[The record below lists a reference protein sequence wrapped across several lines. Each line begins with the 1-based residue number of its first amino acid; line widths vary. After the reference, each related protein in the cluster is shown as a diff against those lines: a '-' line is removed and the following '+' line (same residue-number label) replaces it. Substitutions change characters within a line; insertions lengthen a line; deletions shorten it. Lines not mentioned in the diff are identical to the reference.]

1 MPQEE
6 TLLFVCNSNSGVLP
20 RMKNYSAHAGVSPA
34 DDCRL
39 SGLIYSPVGMKK
51 EWKRFIREQKIPSQV
66 LDRNEFR
73 EQYGYGITVFP
84 VVLVR
89 TKRGL
94 SVLISTEELNRCREL
109 EDLMSLLQQRL
120 CPAQ

>member
-20 RMKNYSAHAGVSPA
+20 RMKNYSANSSISPA
-34 DDCRL
+34 EDCHL
-39 SGLIYSPVGMKK
+39 SALIYSPVGMKK
-51 EWKRFIREQKIPSQV
+51 EWKRFIREQKLPSQV

-73 EQYGYGITVFP
+73 EQYGYGITMFP

-89 TKRGL
+89 TGRGL
-94 SVLISTEELNRCREL
+94 AVLISTEELNRCREL
-109 EDLMSLLQQRL
+109 EDLMGLLKQRL
-120 CPAQ
+120 CPIP